1 MPFHPSYDIKY
12 GWNQNIEAEVT
23 YEYYLHDYLR
33 IFGGVNLENELED
46 SLDEISTTAV
56 AGIRYLTPYLFNL
69 DVRIDNK
76 LRPRISLSREIL
88 IFPRTAI
95 FGSYEYQADFG
106 WVDTL
111 PAGNNFAKEVTW
123 NTGIE
128 YFLSR
133 DFSLLASYDSRFGAG
148 GGLSIRL

>member
-1 MPFHPSYDIKY
+1 
-12 GWNQNIEAEVT
+12 
-23 YEYYLHDYLR
+23 LHDYLR
-33 IFGGVNLENELED
+33 IFGGVNIENEFED
-46 SLDEISTTAV
+46 SLDKLTTTAMV
-56 AGIRYLTPYLFNL
+56 GLRYLTPYLFNL

-106 WVDTL
+106 WVSDF
-111 PAGNNFAKEVTW
+111 PNAIDFEKEITW
-123 NTGIE
+123 NVGLE

-133 DFSLLASYDSRFGAG
+133 DFSLMGSYDNRFGAG
-148 GGLSIRL
+148 GGVSLRF